1 MPIND
6 VLKAMKKQRQQ
17 MVIVVGEYG
26 GTEGLVTFEDVIE
39 ELVGE
44 IEDEYDF
51 EESDIYECSDGSY
64 IINSKI
70 TIDHLNEQLELNL
83 PEGKDYDSLAG
94 LILNSLGYIP
104 KVGEIISVENYKIE
118 IQKASIRQIEL
129 IRLSITLI

>member
-51 EESDIYECSDGSY
+51 EEKATYT
-64 IINSKI
+64 NA
-70 TIDHLNEQLELNL
+70 QM
-83 PEGKDYDSLAG
+83 AA
-94 LILNSLGYIP
+94 
-104 KVGEIISVENYKIE
+104 IS
-118 IQKASIRQIEL
+118 
-129 IRLSITLI
+129 

>member
-6 VLKAMKKQRQQ
+6 VLKALKKQRQQ

-51 EESDIYECSDGSY
+51 EESDIYECSDGSF
-64 IINSKI
+64 IINSKR
-70 TIDHLNEQLELNL
+70 LQ
-83 PEGKDYDSLAG
+83 
-94 LILNSLGYIP
+94 
-104 KVGEIISVENYKIE
+104 
-118 IQKASIRQIEL
+118 SIV
-129 IRLSITLI
+129 

>member
-1 MPIND
+1 MPPDNNPLEYSSVRYN
-6 VLKAMKKQRQQ
+6 VLERYFGNCLLNLLIIFLK
-17 MVIVVGEYG
+17 
-26 GTEGLVTFEDVIE
+26 L
-39 ELVGE
+39 
-44 IEDEYDF
+44 EYDF

-129 IRLSITLI
+129 IRLSIT

>member
-1 MPIND
+1 
-6 VLKAMKKQRQQ
+6 

-51 EESDIYECSDGSY
+51 EESDIYECSDGSF

-70 TIDHLNEQLELNL
+70 TIDHLNEELKLNL
-83 PEGKDYDSLAG
+83 PDASDYDSLSG

-104 KVGEIISVENYKIE
+104 KVSEKLTINNCEIE
-118 IQKASIRQIEL
+118 IQKATNRQIEL
-129 IRLSITLI
+129 IRLTLIDD